1 MGMSYAGVVMP
12 GNQPNMPCTHY
23 QQLSRQKLS
32 SGPVDSINVL
42 YHTSWTNRGNLHTI
56 LDLTRTGIARSLED
70 AETIMDCSCLF
81 SKNRMMGIHDAKLS
95 QVNNR
100 VFIPMDETKLL
111 EFLRYQDEAYILSKL
126 SVYIQSIKDQDL
138 DPVYYTYLF
147 SGITQA
153 VVRFVEELGENVED
167 IIPELSCIVEMIDR
181 VYSIDGFIYHTR
193 KLISKIIE
201 FRESKKHNKYGDV
214 IWKARK
220 FIDLNYSD
228 SRLSLNMVAKHV
240 NVSPSHFSTIF
251 SQEIGMT
258 FIEYLTSVR
267 IAKAKEKLRT
277 TNLKSSE
284 IAYKVGYNDHHYFSH
299 VFKKETGLRPTD
311 FRANHSPE
319 SKII

>member
-1 MGMSYAGVVMP
+1 
-12 GNQPNMPCTHY
+12 
-23 QQLSRQKLS
+23 
-32 SGPVDSINVL
+32 
-42 YHTSWTNRGNLHTI
+42 
-56 LDLTRTGIARSLED
+56 
-70 AETIMDCSCLF
+70 
-81 SKNRMMGIHDAKLS
+81 
-95 QVNNR
+95 
-100 VFIPMDETKLL
+100 
-111 EFLRYQDEAYILSKL
+111 
-126 SVYIQSIKDQDL
+126 
-138 DPVYYTYLF
+138 
-147 SGITQA
+147 
-153 VVRFVEELGENVED
+153 VEELGENVED

-251 SQEIGMT
+251 SQELNMT

-267 IAKAKEKLRT
+267 ISKAKEKLRT

-284 IAYKVGYNDHHYFSH
+284 IAYRVGYNDPHYFSH
-299 VFKKETGLRPTD
+299 VFKKETGFRPTD
-311 FRANHSPE
+311 YRSSYTVKSE
-319 SKII
+319 II